1 MRSVDRFSPAVR
13 RLRRLRAIANWTVP
27 AYIGTL
33 AALVLLFGPYV
44 YFPPEY
50 ERLGG
55 IALILLGVAPL
66 VPLITIRL
74 RFWAGDIKCPACDA
88 PFVDVRSPRGSRN
101 GFIPPECWL
110 CHYNVVTGG
119 VTSKNALERTRD
131 G

>member
-1 MRSVDRFSPAVR
+1 MVSRLTPEVR

-27 AYIGTL
+27 IYLGTL
-33 AALVLLFGPYV
+33 AVLIIMFGPYV
-44 YFPPEY
+44 YFPAGY

-55 IALILLGVAPL
+55 LALIVVAAAPL
-66 VPLITIRL
+66 VPFTIIRL
-74 RFWAGDIKCPACDA
+74 RFWSGAIKCAACDA
-88 PFVDVRSPRGSRN
+88 PFIDVRDFRQQLL

-119 VTSKNALERTRD
+119 VTSNNELERTRD